1 MKQRI
6 LALLLAA
13 GLCLGLIAAAPAL
26 AFSDVSGEEL
36 SEAVEVLSGLG
47 IVSGYSD
54 RSYHPDDALT
64 RAQFCKLAVLTEGHG
79 DQARGSAYRTR
90 FSDVPGAAG
99 PPPISIWP
107 VRRGWSPAMA
117 TAALA
122 RTTR

>member
-54 RSYHPDDALT
+54 GSYHPDDALT
-64 RAQFCKLAVLTEGHG
+64 RAQFCKLAILTEGHG
-79 DQARGSAYRTR
+79 DQARGSAYRTGFPTCR
-90 FSDVPGAAG
+90 AAAG

-107 VRRGWSPAMA
+107 VRRGWLPAMA
-117 TAALA
+117 TAASA
-122 RTTR
+122 RTIR

>member
-13 GLCLGLIAAAPAL
+13 GLCLGLITAAPAL

-54 RSYHPDDALT
+54 GSYHPDDALT
-64 RAQFCKLAVLTEGHG
+64 RAQFCKLAILTEGHG

-90 FSDVPGAAG
+90 FSDVPGG
-99 PPPISIWP
+99 GLPPISIWP

-117 TAALA
+117 MAALA